1 MNACDSVRDT
11 LVLYAEHALD
21 DEENRRV
28 SAHLEECPACREE
41 SEKIRA
47 VIGWLADP
55 ELFKPAEDLAWQV
68 LPGKLAAGLSAP
80 RGARRWIPVH
90 FGTLGW
96 GLTLAAS
103 LVLACGLVY
112 MLQQSAPAPSP
123 AGVPAAASGNQAFLA
138 RIQSLYARE
147 TTAGYLAECR
157 DLLVNLLRTRENCEG
172 SNLDVSLEVARAQQ
186 LLQRKRMLAPEL
198 KTPDVAR
205 AQALCDE
212 IENFL
217 VNLSTAQ
224 ACARPEEIRRM
235 ERYIEREQL
244 LLRINVLQAEL
255 SEE

>member
-1 MNACDSVRDT
+1 LNG
-11 LVLYAEHALD
+11 
-21 DEENRRV
+21 EESRRLQ
-28 SAHLEECPACREE
+28 AHLEQCPACRQE

-55 ELFKPAEDLAWQV
+55 ELFQPPENLAWQL
-68 LPGKLAAGLSAP
+68 LPGKLAARVASPPA
-80 RGARRWIPVH
+80 ARRWIPVH
-90 FGTLGW
+90 FGSLGW
-96 GLTLAAS
+96 GLTVAAS
-103 LVLACGLVY
+103 LVLTCGLIY
-112 MLQQSAPAPSP
+112 LLQQNAPGTSP
-123 AGVPAAASGNQAFLA
+123 AGVPATASGNQAFLA

-147 TTAGYLAECR
+147 TTAEYLAECR
-157 DLLVNLLRTRENCEG
+157 DLLINLLRTRENCEG

-217 VNLSTAQ
+217 VNLSTSQ
-224 ACARPEEIRRM
+224 ACARPEEIRRI
-235 ERYIEREQL
+235 ERYIEREQI
-244 LLRINVLQAEL
+244 LLRINVMQAEL